1 MSGSLVGP
9 AVQAETYT
17 PDQLVAGDYPLV
29 TRTVTVLSGQNIQRG
44 ALLGRITASGK
55 YILSLAAAGD
65 GSQTPVAIAADNVN
79 ASAGDALTGVY
90 ETGEFNEAAV
100 IFGTGHTAASTR
112 AALTARGIHLK
123 SAQPR

>member
-9 AVQAETYT
+9 AVQTETYT

-29 TRTVTVLSGQNIQRG
+29 TRTVTILSGANIQRG
-44 ALLGRITASGK
+44 HLLGRITASGK
-55 YILSLAAAGD
+55 YIVSLSGASD
-65 GSQTPVAIAADNVN
+65 GSQTPVAIAADNCN

-100 IFGTGHTAASTR
+100 IFGASHTADSTR